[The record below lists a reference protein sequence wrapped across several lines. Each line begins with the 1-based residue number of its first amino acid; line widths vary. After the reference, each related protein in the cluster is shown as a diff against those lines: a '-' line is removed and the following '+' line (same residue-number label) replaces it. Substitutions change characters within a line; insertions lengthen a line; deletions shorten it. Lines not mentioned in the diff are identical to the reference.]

1 MRIDATKAKKLT
13 DKARQKIPFEKT
25 KPIIFLAK
33 VHDKISNEIRLL
45 NIYRKVRWAA
55 HNKDN
60 YIFVR
65 EISPVLKEKL
75 EKEDKFLVTYH
86 RYAEGFYIRW

>member
-1 MRIDATKAKKLT
+1 MRIDAIKAKKLT
-13 DKARQKIPFEKT
+13 DKAKHKIPFEKT

-33 VHDKISNEIRLL
+33 VHDKISNEFRLL

-60 YIFVR
+60 YIFVH
-65 EISPVLKEKL
+65 ELSPVLKEKL
-75 EKEDKFLVTYH
+75 EREDKFLVTYH
-86 RYAEGFYIRW
+86 RYDEGFYIRW

>member
-13 DKARQKIPFEKT
+13 DKAKHKIPFKRT
-25 KPIIFLAK
+25 KPIIFLRK
-33 VHDKISNEIRLL
+33 VHYKISNKIRLL
-45 NIYRKVRWAA
+45 NIYGKVRRAA

-65 EISPVLKEKL
+65 ELSPVLKEKL
-75 EKEDKFLVTYH
+75 EREDKFLVTYH
-86 RYAEGFYIRW
+86 RYDEGFYIRW